1 MPKASP
7 IQVSFAAGELAPEI
21 DGRIDLEEYAI
32 GTKRCENFIPTIQG
46 PAVRRAGTRYVNPVK
61 DQADRTWLL
70 RFEFNVEQAY
80 ILEFGDLYIRFYLN
94 HGQLLSGM
102 SAYEIV
108 SPHQASDLAD
118 ADGNFLLNF
127 EQSGDV
133 IYITHAL
140 SNFAVY
146 KLSRLGA
153 TNWTMTE
160 VSFTGGPFEDINP
173 DETVKVSAS
182 AVTGSVTLY
191 ALQTNFFSTQDWG
204 SLFQLEQPLTDSTK
218 MWEPAK
224 VVSAND
230 IRKSDGKYYQALN
243 GATTGTV
250 RPTHTEGAVFDGD
263 AGVQW
268 QYLHAGRGYVRIIST
283 TSPLLTSVNVTNA
296 VSSTGAPGGKV
307 RLTVTGHP
315 FTTGMA
321 SAVAGVGGTTEA
333 NGSWFVTVI
342 DPNTIDL
349 EGSNFQ
355 NAYTA
360 GGTASTIVGSE
371 AQCTVIDRLPDG
383 VVGPAGNTT
392 RWARGS
398 WSDRFGYPSHV
409 TFFKERLTFIRS
421 GDRRVWLSVVADFE
435 NFAARDKSGQVVD
448 DQAIRVDIVGRQVNR
463 IQWVI
468 PAEVLMVG
476 SAGGEHI
483 IRELTADRPLSPSNI
498 TSVQISEYG
507 SAPVAPVRVGNSI
520 LFVQR
525 AGRKVREL
533 AFSPDGASADGYGS
547 IDLAILAQHFLPR
560 GKYLTQIKFQQEP
573 HSVVWA
579 VRNDGLLIGIRYNSN
594 RKAVAW
600 FRAPIGGNAVVEA
613 IETIPAPDGD
623 RDELWM
629 VVRRTIDGA
638 TTRYV
643 EWMEYE
649 WTSADVIANRFYVD
663 SGATYSGAPATTI
676 SGLSHLNGQVVD
688 VLADG
693 AAHPQRTVVAGAIT
707 LERAASVVQVG
718 LPCIAKLQTMRIEA
732 GAGDGTAQ
740 GKIKRI
746 NDLTIRFLDTLGGM
760 VGPDEDNLDTIN
772 FRMGSDPMNA
782 PPPAFTGDQDR
793 IAFNSGYELNGHIWY
808 VNDQPLPATVVAFMP
823 KLHTQDR

>member
-7 IQVSFAAGELAPEI
+7 IQVSFAAGELAPEV
-21 DGRIDLEEYAI
+21 DGRIDLEEYSI
-32 GTKRCENFIPTIQG
+32 GCKRCENFIPTLQG
-46 PAVRRAGTRYVNPVK
+46 PAVRRAGTRYVNAVK
-61 DQADRTWLL
+61 AQSNRTWLM

-80 ILEFGDLYIRFYLN
+80 ILEFGNSYIRFYLN

-108 SPHQASDLAD
+108 SPYATADLTD

-133 IYITHAL
+133 VYITHAL
-140 SNFAVY
+140 GTFPVY

-153 TNWTMTE
+153 TSWTITA
-160 VSFTGGPFEDINP
+160 VSFVGGPFEDVDPAQTI
-173 DETVKVSAS
+173 TVYAS
-182 AVTGSVTLY
+182 AATGSGITLTASSSIFQASDVGTIFY
-191 ALQTNFFSTQDWG
+191 LENKLNADTTQ
-204 SLFQLEQPLTDSTK
+204 
-218 MWEPAK
+218 WEVGKAILLN
-224 VVSAND
+224 A
-230 IRKSDGKYYQALN
+230 IRRSDGKYYQALN
-243 GATTGTV
+243 AATTGSV
-250 RPTHTEGAVFDGD
+250 RPTHTTGAVYDGD
-263 AGVQW
+263 TGVQW
-268 QYLHAGRGYVRIIST
+268 QYLHAGTGYVKIT
-283 TSPLLTSVNVTNA
+283 
-296 VSSTGAPGGKV
+296 
-307 RLTVTGHP
+307 
-315 FTTGMA
+315 
-321 SAVAGVGGTTEA
+321 
-333 NGSWFVTVI
+333 
-342 DPNTIDL
+342 
-349 EGSNFQ
+349 
-355 NAYTA
+355 AYTS
-360 GGTASTIVGSE
+360 GTQVTAD
-371 AQCTVIDRLPDG
+371 VISRLPAE
-383 VVGPAGNTT
+383 VVAAPNATT
-392 RWARGS
+392 RWAYGS
-398 WSDRFGYPSHV
+398 WGTRFGYPTHV
-409 TFFKERLTFIRS
+409 TFFKERLTFVRS
-421 GDRRVWLSVVADFE
+421 SDQRVWLSVVADFE

-448 DQAIRVDIVGRQVNR
+448 DQAIRVDIVGRKVNR
-463 IQWVI
+463 IQWVV
-468 PAEVLMVG
+468 PSEVLLVG

-507 SAPVAPVRVGNSI
+507 SAPVSPVRVGNSV

-533 AFSPDGASADGYGS
+533 AFSPDAADGYGS
-547 IDLAILAQHFLPR
+547 IDLAVLAQHLLPR

-600 FRAPIGGNAVVEA
+600 FRCPIGGNAVVES

-623 RDELWM
+623 RDELWLI
-629 VVRRTIDGA
+629 VRRTINGS

-649 WTSADVIANRFYVD
+649 WTSADANEDRFYVD
-663 SGATYSGAPATTI
+663 CGATYDGAPATTI

-688 VLADG
+688 VLSDG

-707 LERAASVVQVG
+707 LERGASVVQVG
-718 LPCIAKLQTMRIEA
+718 LPCPAKVQTMRLEA

-746 NDLTIRFLDTLGGM
+746 HELTVRFLDTLGGK
-760 VGPDEDNLDTIN
+760 VGPDEGSLDAIQ
-772 FRMGSDPMNA
+772 FRTGSDPMNQA
-782 PPPAFTGDQDR
+782 PPAFTGDQDR

-808 VNDQPLPATVVAFMP
+808 INDQPLPATVVAFMP
-823 KLHTQDR
+823 KVHTQDR